1 MTTDIQSQLQSIDPA
16 VLAEVVRQD
25 QLSTSFEIT
34 SWSADMLTEKGSI
47 DPEALLLI
55 TGTGCDAQG
64 SRSWSVVLKKFT
76 VNPDPNIPID
86 NLWHWRRELAVSQSD
101 LIDRLPR
108 QLLAPRFYGTTEWA
122 GHVGLWMENIAGD
135 APDIWGIDEY
145 AFAARRLGQFNAACL
160 AVQLPDYP
168 WLVRAAIPDWHAAW
182 GPEAGRDNPY
192 VQRHL
197 SQRAGERIRQLWSER
212 QRFLAALHA
221 MPQVF
226 SHGDL
231 QRRCCRVLYQMDGG
245 CG

>member
-34 SWSADMLTEKGSI
+34 SWSADMLSEKGSI
-47 DPEALLLI
+47 DPEALLLFK
-55 TGTGCDAQG
+55 GTGCDAQG

-122 GHVGLWMENIAGD
+122 GHVGMWMENIAGD

-145 AFAARRLGQFNAACL
+145 AFAARRLGQFNAPALRCNCPITHDLCALPFQIGMRHGDQKLAGTIHTFSATFHSAPASASGNYGLNGSGFWPRCMPCL
-160 AVQLPDYP
+160 RSSRTATYN
-168 WLVRAAIPDWHAAW
+168 AAI
-182 GPEAGRDNPY
+182 
-192 VQRHL
+192 
-197 SQRAGERIRQLWSER
+197 
-212 QRFLAALHA
+212 
-221 MPQVF
+221 
-226 SHGDL
+226 
-231 QRRCCRVLYQMDGG
+231 
-245 CG
+245 